1 MTYRSRP
8 APRRRHRARWQDELR
23 TQRLLI
29 GAFAGAIAVALG
41 LFGMSAWTAYY
52 DSNLRQVIVVEG
64 TAVPRESLDLR
75 QAIIGSELQA
85 TAVDLQ
91 GQMGGQPAEDPRPPT
106 ARDALLQQ
114 QLTAISDQFSNLTSV
129 ATGSVTDGL
138 FTASRADGLGIS
150 VSAEEVDAEVADR
163 KTLPARV
170 QLSIIAVDALP
181 DDAEVGD
188 DPTEEDFA
196 RAEDEATEILAELEN
211 GGDFGT
217 IAAAQSDDAASAQAN
232 GLVGWVAEEDAQ
244 YGYLFPLAEGVDTD
258 ELAGPSQTETGFV
271 ILRVED
277 RTDAGPF
284 TDLIDLLN
292 SARVSD
298 ADYRAYVTDD
308 LYRVAYRTHFEEE
321 VVVSPAPQRE
331 VAQILVLN
339 DQGIP
344 VPKLRVRHLLAQPLP
359 GAEDQSTATEEQWQA
374 ALDRAE
380 GWYAEVQDPTADWFE
395 IATES
400 DDPGSR
406 ENGGD
411 LGWYDPTSGGF
422 VAEVEQTI
430 ADLGVGEISEP
441 VESDFGYH
449 VIQVTD
455 QRSTALEFAEEMI
468 ADLLADPDSFGEV
481 ARTNSEDASTRED
494 DGYLGWVAQYEGT
507 QVREDAIF
515 GLTDVGD
522 VSTEPVIDGN
532 QVWIFKLLD
541 SSEERAI
548 EEARLTTIQSV
559 GFSRW
564 YDALKADGEI
574 WIDTQLQAAPAPA
587 A

>member
-1 MTYRSRP
+1 MPTGSRSR
-8 APRRRHRARWQDELR
+8 L
-23 TQRLLI
+23 
-29 GAFAGAIAVALG
+29 
-41 LFGMSAWTAYY
+41 
-52 DSNLRQVIVVEG
+52 
-64 TAVPRESLDLR
+64 
-75 QAIIGSELQA
+75 
-85 TAVDLQ
+85 
-91 GQMGGQPAEDPRPPT
+91 
-106 ARDALLQQ
+106 
-114 QLTAISDQFSNLTSV
+114 
-129 ATGSVTDGL
+129 
-138 FTASRADGLGIS
+138 
-150 VSAEEVDAEVADR
+150 
-163 KTLPARV
+163 
-170 QLSIIAVDALP
+170 
-181 DDAEVGD
+181 
-188 DPTEEDFA
+188 
-196 RAEDEATEILAELEN
+196 
-211 GGDFGT
+211 
-217 IAAAQSDDAASAQAN
+217 
-232 GLVGWVAEEDAQ
+232 
-244 YGYLFPLAEGVDTD
+244 
-258 ELAGPSQTETGFV
+258 
-271 ILRVED
+271 
-277 RTDAGPF
+277 
-284 TDLIDLLN
+284 
-292 SARVSD
+292 
-298 ADYRAYVTDD
+298 
-308 LYRVAYRTHFEEE
+308 
-321 VVVSPAPQRE
+321 
-331 VAQILVLN
+331 
-339 DQGIP
+339 
-344 VPKLRVRHLLAQPLP
+344 
-359 GAEDQSTATEEQWQA
+359 
-374 ALDRAE
+374 
-380 GWYAEVQDPTADWFE
+380 
-395 IATES
+395 ES

-468 ADLLADPDSFGEV
+468 ADLQADPDSFGEV
-481 ARTNSEDASTRED
+481 ARTNSEDASTREE